1 MSPNRVRL
9 QQVPLQALKLALQQ
23 VPLQQVPLQAL
34 KLAFQQVP
42 LQQVPLQA
50 LKVALQQVPLVVLHQ
65 VPLLRFQ
72 QRKVREILFNTL

>member
-9 QQVPLQALKLALQQ
+9 QQVPLQALQQ

-34 KLAFQQVP
+34 KVA
-42 LQQVPLQA
+42 LQQAPLQA